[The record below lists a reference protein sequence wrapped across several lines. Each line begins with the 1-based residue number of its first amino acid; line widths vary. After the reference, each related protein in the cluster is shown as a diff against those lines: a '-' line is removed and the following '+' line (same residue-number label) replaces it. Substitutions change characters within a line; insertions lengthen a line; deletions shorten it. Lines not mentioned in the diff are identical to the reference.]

1 MDRGVLNR
9 IIEKAK
15 SLGDG
20 EEKPKHAEIERIKES
35 WVGYQAPGHFLDVS
49 FIYNFEFVTS
59 KFLYANSFPKS
70 WRFSDIKVIKSFQV

>member
-1 MDRGVLNR
+1 MQCSIDKNELKIMTRKGFDIHYCPVCKGVWMDRGVLNR

-35 WVGYQAPGHFLDVS
+35 
-49 FIYNFEFVTS
+49 
-59 KFLYANSFPKS
+59 
-70 WRFSDIKVIKSFQV
+70 

>member
-1 MDRGVLNR
+1 MQCPIDKTELKVMTREGFDIHYCPVCKGVWMNRGELNR

-35 WVGYQAPGHFLDVS
+35 RIGYQTPGHF
-49 FIYNFEFVTS
+49 FGRIFNT
-59 KFLYANSFPKS
+59 
-70 WRFSDIKVIKSFQV
+70 